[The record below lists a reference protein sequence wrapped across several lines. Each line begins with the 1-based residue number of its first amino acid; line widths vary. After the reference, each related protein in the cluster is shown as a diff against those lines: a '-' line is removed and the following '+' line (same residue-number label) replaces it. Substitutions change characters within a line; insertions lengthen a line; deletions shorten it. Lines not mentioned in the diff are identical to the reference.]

1 VTEVVRAA
9 GGVVWRRDPA
19 IGGKGIAGV
28 EVLLVH
34 RPAYDDWTF
43 PKGKNEPGEA
53 DEDAARREVE
63 EETGLRCRL
72 GAELTSVE
80 YPNGERTKSVRY
92 WAMTVESEQPR
103 PPDHEVDAS
112 RWLAHGEAQV
122 LLTYE
127 RDRTVLQSL
136 LDVLKGV

>member
-1 VTEVVRAA
+1 M
-9 GGVVWRRDPA
+9 
-19 IGGKGIAGV
+19 
-28 EVLLVH
+28 H

-53 DEDAARREVE
+53 DEAAAVREVE

-72 GAELTSVE
+72 GDELAAIE
-80 YPNGERTKSVRY
+80 YDVGSRRKTVRY

-103 PPDHEVDAS
+103 QPDDEVDAT
-112 RWLAHGEAQV
+112 RWLAHGEAEV

-127 RDRTVLQSL
+127 RDRSVLRSL
-136 LDVLKGV
+136 LTVLKGV